1 LVNNDKGGEEV
12 EAIIKKQS
20 HYREAAAT
28 APSESMI
35 PLGHVWCAQTT
46 GHCQYLPCII
56 NPPNSFFLPE
66 MTDFS
71 TLMAIIIRETEQWSP
86 AAEPSPVIFNK

>member
-1 LVNNDKGGEEV
+1 MIRGGGGGEEL

-28 APSESMI
+28 APSESTI

-56 NPPNSFFLPE
+56 NPPNSFFLARNDWFLKPDGNHHSGDRAVLPCCW
-66 MTDFS
+66 TISND
-71 TLMAIIIRETEQWSP
+71 I
-86 AAEPSPVIFNK
+86 